1 MLTNKEKIRMSVLRS
16 LLAATAIVFPLA
28 TAHAGLIT
36 GSDLVV
42 GQDIDDWFFT
52 TTGTGTVT
60 ISVTETVPGG
70 DFDSEINLYFWD
82 GSLDFADFI
91 ENDDDDGGGLQSFI
105 SRTLD
110 AGTYLLRVGTYNF
123 DPEYVGPTNPGGF
136 QSDTDYTINISG
148 DFVQP
153 YQTTDVPEP
162 ATLAV
167 FGMGL
172 LGLGLAGRRRKTS

>member
-1 MLTNKEKIRMSVLRS
+1 MRMSVLRS

-28 TAHAGLIT
+28 AANAGVIS
-36 GSDLVV
+36 GSDLVIN
-42 GQDIDDWFFT
+42 QEIDNWFFT

-60 ISVTETVPGG
+60 ISVTDTVLDGS

-91 ENDDDDGGGLQSFI
+91 ENDDDDGGSLNSLI
-105 SRTLD
+105 NRTLD
-110 AGTYLLRVGTYNF
+110 AGTYLLRVGTHNF
-123 DPEYVGPTNPGGF
+123 DPADVGTTNPNGHHTG
-136 QSDTDYTINISG
+136 TDYTINISG

-153 YQTTDVPEP
+153 YETTDVPEP